1 MEAAPTLVLYAY
13 TSKLALGDARWEDR
27 TEPDYFYEDEALAR
41 QDLLALRD
49 RLAADAPNAYPPIC
63 LERVE
68 TVPMTRS
75 AIVALLNDGVGAIIG
90 SYQIIEEIAVDRR

>member
-1 MEAAPTLVLYAY
+1 METAPTLVLYAY
-13 TSKLALGDARWEDR
+13 TSKLALGDDRWEDR
-27 TEPDYFYEDEALAR
+27 GVPDYFYEDEAAAR
-41 QDLLALRD
+41 QDLLALHD
-49 RLAADAPNAYPPIC
+49 HLAGDADNSYPPIC
-63 LERVE
+63 LERIE

>member
-1 MEAAPTLVLYAY
+1 METAPTLVLYAY
-13 TSKLALGDARWEDR
+13 TSKLALGDDRWEDR
-27 TEPDYFYEDEALAR
+27 TMPDYFYEDEAAAR

-49 RLAADAPNAYPPIC
+49 RLAGDPDNSYSPIC

-75 AIVALLNDGVGAIIG
+75 AIVALLNDGVDAIIG
-90 SYQIIEEIAVDRR
+90 SYEIIEEITVERR